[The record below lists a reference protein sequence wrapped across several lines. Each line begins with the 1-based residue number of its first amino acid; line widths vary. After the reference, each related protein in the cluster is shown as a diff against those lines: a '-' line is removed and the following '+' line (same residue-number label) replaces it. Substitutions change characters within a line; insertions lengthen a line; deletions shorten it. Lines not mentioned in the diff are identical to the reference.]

1 MVDII
6 VKLAAGA
13 SVALA
18 TLALAAPAQA
28 QNGYSFIDAAKSP
41 INYSIAN
48 AKPQMKCADLRSFS
62 DAETTIIDAQIV
74 SAADGV
80 PEHCRITGN
89 ILPEVAFEVNLPS
102 SWNRRFYMSGNGGYA
117 GERPDEP
124 RRVAL
129 RNNAL
134 RNGFVSATTN
144 TGHDAVREPLGS
156 FAVDRTKLIDYAFR
170 AVHLTATTAKSI
182 AANYY
187 GRSVAY
193 SYWDGCSTGGR
204 QGLMEAQRF
213 PGDFDGI
220 VAGAPVLNF
229 VDTMVAYTA
238 FIKALDKAP
247 ITIDKLKVAEAA
259 LYAKCDKRD
268 GLADGLIDD
277 PRRCDFDP
285 ARDIP
290 KCSAGQDGADCLTE
304 AQAATLTE
312 IYRGPRSNGAPYF
325 FGFPPG
331 AEKVGVDP
339 AGGPPVRGWDQW
351 FIGRAGTP
359 SRHFLFS
366 ETFFRYLGFGKADPS
381 YDLRRFDIDKDPAR
395 LTEMR
400 QLMNADN
407 PDLSQFR
414 SRGGKLVM
422 YHGWADPALTPLM
435 SIDYYEQAQK
445 ANGGETEDFF
455 RLFVVPGMFH
465 CRGGIGVDRIDG
477 LSTIINWVEGSKAPD
492 TIVATQMQDGKQ
504 VRSRLLCPY
513 PQIARLSGNGNA
525 DEAASFVCQKPD

>member
-1 MVDII
+1 VDII
-6 VKLAAGA
+6 ARQTACA
-13 SVALA
+13 SVALV
-18 TLALAAPAQA
+18 TLALGTPTQA
-28 QNGYSFIDAAKSP
+28 QNGYSFIDAAKSA

-48 AKPQMKCADLRSFS
+48 AKPQMKCVDLRSLS
-62 DAETTIIDAQIV
+62 DAETTILDAQIIP
-74 SAADGV
+74 ATDGV
-80 PEHCRITGN
+80 PEYCRITGN

-124 RRVAL
+124 RRVLL

-134 RNGFVSATTN
+134 RHGFVSATTN

-156 FAVDRTKLIDYAFR
+156 FAVDRAKLIDYAFR
-170 AVHLTATTAKSI
+170 AVHLTATTAKRV
-182 AANYY
+182 AASYY
-187 GRSVAY
+187 GRPVAY

-238 FIKALDKAP
+238 FIRALDRAP
-247 ITIDKLKVAEAA
+247 ITMGKLKVVEAA

-290 KCSAGQDGADCLTE
+290 KCSAGQDGSDCLTE
-304 AQAATLTE
+304 AQAATLGD

-331 AEKVGVDP
+331 AEKVGVD
-339 AGGPPVRGWDQW
+339 AFGGSAVRGWDQW
-351 FIGRAGTP
+351 IIGRDGAP
-359 SRHFLFS
+359 SRHFLYAQ
-366 ETFFRYLGFGKADPS
+366 TFFRYLGLGKADPS
-381 YDLRRFDIDKDPAR
+381 HDVRRFDIDKDLAR
-395 LTEMR
+395 LAEIR

-414 SRGGKLVM
+414 SRGGKLLV

-435 SIDYYEQAQK
+435 SVDYYEQAQK
-445 ANGGETEDFF
+445 ANGTETGDFF
-455 RLFVVPGMFH
+455 RLFMVPGMFH

-477 LSTIINWVEGSKAPD
+477 LSTIINWVEGGKAPD

-513 PQIARLSGNGNA
+513 PQIARLSGNANA
-525 DEAASFVCQKPD
+525 DEAESFACQNPD